1 MKQQVFMTKPPDSPP
16 TRPNPKSIAAT
27 SGETRFF
34 ITSDLEDA
42 IAQMPKVHGAR
53 IVSDDS
59 GIEEIHVISA
69 NDIAPKALVR
79 NILTL
84 LLVRFGLR
92 VDRRTISIVQSDQ
105 EPYVQVGRPII
116 QQVRVIA
123 QGGEKRVAVE
133 LRSPNGQVRGT
144 HTLQD
149 GESEMQGGCMAL
161 IDAVERLIGRQQI
174 LRYGDAQA
182 VRLQEREVVVVLVTW
197 HGSRV
202 DETFTGSAFADSGY
216 ASAAARATLDAINR
230 KLVRLPIMVEN

>member
-1 MKQQVFMTKPPDSPP
+1 MKQQVLATKPPYQPASRPSPK
-16 TRPNPKSIAAT
+16 TFAAA

-42 IAQMPKVHGAR
+42 IALMPKVHGVR
-53 IVSDDS
+53 IVSGDN

-105 EPYVQVGRPII
+105 EPYAQVGRPII
-116 QQVRVIA
+116 QQVRVTE
-123 QGGEKRVAVE
+123 QGGERRVVVE
-133 LRSPNGQVRGT
+133 LRSPNGQVRGSS
-144 HTLQD
+144 TLRA

-161 IDAVERLIGRQQI
+161 IDAVERLIGRQAI
-174 LRYGDAQA
+174 LHFGDATA
-182 VRLQEREVVVVLVTW
+182 VRLQDRELVVVLVTW

-202 DETFTGSAFADSGY
+202 DETFTGSAFAESGY

-230 KLVRLPIMVEN
+230 KLVRLPIMIEN